1 MTPPGMAGKRSA
13 TERAAAIDPARR
25 VDVPGRRGL
34 PCDADIASEHSASK
48 EWVMKSRQ
56 LGWLKRHPVLAGF
69 VLMFAFT
76 WPIDLWAAADSHGW
90 TSVSIPPILPLLVGY
105 GFVAASLVM
114 TGVIDGRAGIRRL
127 LHQFL
132 VWRIGLLWYAV
143 VLLGAPVVDL
153 AAIAVHTGLGGA
165 VPDFTQPFARQ
176 VVGSLDLV
184 IALPLFF
191 LFMVL
196 ANGEE
201 IGWRG
206 YALPRL
212 QVRHTALVASLV
224 VGTVW
229 AFWHIPKFLTAG
241 SAQDYPFW
249 VFLLDSIAKAIL
261 FTWVYNS
268 TGGSLW
274 AVTLL
279 HASVNTSVVFLPIVP
294 AAIDDIRP
302 TLIAIGLRCL
312 LAISV
317 VLVAG
322 PARLTRSRSTQV
334 AAVGAPALA
343 VAQALDDERRRRCAD

>member
-1 MTPPGMAGKRSA
+1 MT
-13 TERAAAIDPARR
+13 
-25 VDVPGRRGL
+25 
-34 PCDADIASEHSASK
+34 
-48 EWVMKSRQ
+48 SRQ
-56 LGWLKRHPVLAGF
+56 LSWLKRHPVSAGF
-69 VLMFAFT
+69 LLMFAFT
-76 WPIDLWAAADSHGW
+76 WPVDLWAAADSHGW

-114 TGVIDGRAGIRRL
+114 TGVLDGRAGIRGL
-127 LHQFL
+127 LRQFL

-143 VLLGAPVVDL
+143 VLLGAPFVDL
-153 AAIAVHTGLGGA
+153 VAIAVHVLLGGA
-165 VPDFTQPFARQ
+165 MPDFTQPFARQ
-176 VVGSLDLV
+176 VVGSLDLG

-191 LFMVL
+191 LFMVF

-206 YALPRL
+206 YALARL
-212 QVRHTALVASLV
+212 QVRHTALVASAV
-224 VGTVW
+224 VGVVW

-249 VFLLDSIAKAIL
+249 LFLLDSIAKSIIFA
-261 FTWVYNS
+261 WVYNS

-294 AAIDDIRP
+294 AAIDDVRP

-312 LAISV
+312 VAIAV
-317 VLVAG
+317 VLVVGPVLRSRSRIARVAAAGAPAPAG
-322 PARLTRSRSTQV
+322 PAST
-334 AAVGAPALA
+334 
-343 VAQALDDERRRRCAD
+343 

>member
-1 MTPPGMAGKRSA
+1 MA
-13 TERAAAIDPARR
+13 
-25 VDVPGRRGL
+25 
-34 PCDADIASEHSASK
+34 
-48 EWVMKSRQ
+48 SRQ
-56 LGWLKRHPVLAGF
+56 LGWLKRHPVSAGF

-114 TGVIDGRAGIRRL
+114 TGVIDGLAGIRCL
-127 LHQFL
+127 LGQFL
-132 VWRIGLLWYAV
+132 IWRIGLLWYAV
-143 VLLGAPVVDL
+143 VLLGAPALDL
-153 AAIAVHTGLGGA
+153 AAIAVHTLLGGA

-176 VVGSLDLV
+176 VVGSLDLG

-191 LFMVL
+191 LFMVF

-206 YALPRL
+206 YALARL
-212 QVRHTALVASLV
+212 QVRHTALVASVV
-224 VGTVW
+224 VGVVW

-249 VFLLDSIAKAIL
+249 LFLLDSIAKSIIFA
-261 FTWVYNS
+261 WVYNS

-294 AAIDDIRP
+294 AAIDDVRP

-312 LAISV
+312 VAIAV
-317 VLVAG
+317 VLVVGPVLRSRSRIARVAASGAPAPAG
-322 PARLTRSRSTQV
+322 PAST
-334 AAVGAPALA
+334 
-343 VAQALDDERRRRCAD
+343 

>member
-1 MTPPGMAGKRSA
+1 MVKPQS
-13 TERAAAIDPARR
+13 D
-25 VDVPGRRGL
+25 L
-34 PCDADIASEHSASK
+34 
-48 EWVMKSRQ
+48 
-56 LGWLKRHPVLAGF
+56 LKRYPVAAGF

-76 WPIDLWAAADSHGW
+76 WPIDLWAAADSHGR
-90 TSVSIPPILPLLVGY
+90 TSVSIWPILPLLVGY

-114 TGVIDGRAGIRRL
+114 TGYLDGRAGIRRL
-127 LHQFL
+127 LRQFL
-132 VWRIGLLWYAV
+132 VWRIGLFWYTV

-153 AAIAVHTGLGGA
+153 AAIAVHTLLGGA
-165 VPDFTQPFARQ
+165 VADFTQPFARQ
-176 VVGSLDLV
+176 VVGSLHLGL
-184 IALPLFF
+184 ALPLFF
-191 LFMVL
+191 LFVVL

-206 YALPRL
+206 YAQARL
-212 QVRHTALVASLV
+212 QVRRTALTASVV

-229 AFWHIPKFLTAG
+229 AFWHLPKFLTAG

-249 VFLLDSIAKAIL
+249 LFLLDSIAKAII

-268 TGGSLW
+268 TGSSLW

-294 AAIDDIRP
+294 AAIGDVRP

-312 LAISV
+312 VAIAV

-322 PARLTRSRSTQV
+322 PALLARSRITQP
-334 AAVGAPALA
+334 AGAGAPAPA
-343 VAQALDDERRRRCAD
+343 APQMLDGEREL

>member
-1 MTPPGMAGKRSA
+1 MMSQ
-13 TERAAAIDPARR
+13 
-25 VDVPGRRGL
+25 
-34 PCDADIASEHSASK
+34 
-48 EWVMKSRQ
+48 Q
-56 LGWLKRHPVLAGF
+56 LSWLKRHPVSAGF

-76 WPIDLWAAADSHGW
+76 WPVDLWAAADSHGW
-90 TSVSIPPILPLLVGY
+90 TSVSIWPILPLLVGY

-114 TGVIDGRAGIRRL
+114 TGVLDGRAGIRRL
-127 LHQFL
+127 LRQFL

-153 AAIAVHTGLGGA
+153 AAIAVHVLLGGA

-191 LFMVL
+191 MFAVL

-206 YALPRL
+206 YAQARL
-212 QVRHTALVASLV
+212 QVRHAALTASVV

-229 AFWHIPKFLTAG
+229 AFWHVPKFLTAG
-241 SAQDYPFW
+241 SAHDYSFW
-249 VFLLDSIAKAIL
+249 LFLLDSIAKAII
-261 FTWVYNS
+261 FAWVYNS
-268 TGGSLW
+268 TRGSLW

-279 HASVNTSVVFLPIVP
+279 HASVNTSVVFLPIMP

-302 TLIAIGLRCL
+302 TLIAIGLHCL
-312 LAISV
+312 VAIAV
-317 VLVAG
+317 VLVTD
-322 PARLTRSRSTQV
+322 PALLTRSRTAQLAGAGPPASV
-334 AAVGAPALA
+334 APRV
-343 VAQALDDERRRRCAD
+343 LDDESGRRCAD

>member
-1 MTPPGMAGKRSA
+1 MA
-13 TERAAAIDPARR
+13 
-25 VDVPGRRGL
+25 
-34 PCDADIASEHSASK
+34 
-48 EWVMKSRQ
+48 SRQ
-56 LGWLKRHPVLAGF
+56 LNWLKRHPVSAGF

-114 TGVIDGRAGIRRL
+114 TGVIDGRAGIRSL
-127 LHQFL
+127 LGQFL
-132 VWRIGLLWYAV
+132 IWRIGLFWYAV
-143 VLLGAPVVDL
+143 VLLGAPAVDL
-153 AAIAVHTGLGGA
+153 AAIAVHTLLGGA

-176 VVGSLDLV
+176 VVGSLNLG

-206 YALPRL
+206 YAQARL
-212 QVRHTALVASLV
+212 QIRHTAVIASVV
-224 VGTVW
+224 VGIVW
-229 AFWHIPKFLTAG
+229 AFWHVPKFLTAG

-249 VFLLDSIAKAIL
+249 LFLLDSIAKAII
-261 FTWVYNS
+261 FAWVYNS

-294 AAIDDIRP
+294 AAIDDVRP

-312 LAISV
+312 VAIAV
-317 VLVAG
+317 VVVAG
-322 PARLTRSRSTQV
+322 PALGTRSRITQV
-334 AAVGAPALA
+334 AASGAPAA
-343 VAQALDDERRRRCAD
+343 AARELDDERGRRCAD